1 MQSLPVDI
9 LRKISDYLTPYEV
22 SVLARTNKENQKQ
35 LKSLAFRSL
44 LRACISR
51 FEIDA
56 RTLAPSQLCR
66 NDVDRIIF
74 NAQPRYRSVR
84 LECPLSD
91 VKRLCFALVEQGF
104 KITPY
109 SVYEDVE
116 EDKDYNYDE
125 NFLDN
130 CPFHYIPF
138 QKGSMICFAEIEYDE
153 EYFRRERWPLIRNV
167 WHIPRFHRVRQIRHF
182 I

>member
-1 MQSLPVDI
+1 MNSLPVDV
-9 LRKISDYLTPYEV
+9 LRKITEYLTPYEV
-22 SVLARTNKENQKQ
+22 SVLARTNKENQKH
-35 LKSLAFRSL
+35 LKSVAFKYL

-56 RTLAPSQLCR
+56 RTLTPSQLCR

-74 NAQPRYRSVR
+74 NAQPSYRSVR

-91 VKRLCFALVEQGF
+91 VKRLCSALVEQGF

-116 EDKDYNYDE
+116 ADMEYNYDDT
-125 NFLDN
+125 FLDV

-138 QKGSMICFAEIEYDE
+138 QKGSMICFAEIECDE
-153 EYFRRERWPLIRNV
+153 GYFNRERWPLVEGV
-167 WHIPRFHRVRQIRHF
+167 WHLPRFHKIRHF